1 VKCCR
6 SCYRSSIAL
15 VTTAAHA
22 LLRLQVRVL
31 AEQQRTS
38 RAAAERKKWARFG
51 VAAEVAD
58 NHSYTLTSQEQVM
71 METPQESREAD
82 ENPSNVG
89 DR

>member
-1 VKCCR
+1 
-6 SCYRSSIAL
+6 
-15 VTTAAHA
+15 
-22 LLRLQVRVL
+22 VL

-89 DR
+89 DRYGIFFLLQLACNDTVQWFT